1 MTNLIIHFL
10 SRVPFDRIKKLLLQ
24 FAQIDRN
31 KDGLISAEDLSHFLN
46 ITNDICCSAL
56 FDKLDKVRLIKNILL
71 QLPIYI
77 FLSLI
82 RITMD

>member
-1 MTNLIIHFL
+1 M
-10 SRVPFDRIKKLLLQ
+10 PFDRIKKLLLQ